1 LKKRR
6 KTDMEEIIRI
16 LMERD
21 GVSYDEAKEMYED
34 TKSELMDALDGTSDV
49 SPDEVL
55 QYELGLEIDYLFN
68 FI

>member
-1 LKKRR
+1 
-6 KTDMEEIIRI
+6 MEEIIRI

-34 TKSELMDALDGTSDV
+34 TKSELMDALDGTSCLT
-49 SPDEVL
+49 PDEVL
-55 QYELGLEIDYLFN
+55 EGELGLEIDYLWN